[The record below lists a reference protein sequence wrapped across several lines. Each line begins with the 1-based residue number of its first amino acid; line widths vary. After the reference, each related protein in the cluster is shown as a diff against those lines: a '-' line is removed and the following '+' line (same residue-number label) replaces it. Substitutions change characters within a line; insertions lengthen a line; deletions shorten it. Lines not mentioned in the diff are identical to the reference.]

1 MKKRKYLLT
10 SALLFSTL
18 GLAMTSVSCNNNNTE
33 VVEKTHKVNCETSN
47 DYSITTDVAEAK
59 KGDTV
64 IITVSVTN
72 TEKVLDK
79 VLVNNS
85 EEGVEVISKGSKY
98 SFVMGEEDITLSATL
113 TDKVYENKTLSVN
126 AVNGFNVTFKVG
138 EKAVTEAKKGDTVNV
153 FIENTTEDRR
163 FKSLTS
169 TDVTLNTVKEG
180 EEYSFLMIDNNVALT
195 LEDEAIPTH
204 NLAFTGSTGMSAK
217 FFYKGEEVVA
227 GIEGKEIT
235 VKVTLENKYAFDS
248 LTSTTEGVNL
258 TVVKEGEEYT
268 FIMPKTD
275 VALTGECHKVEV
287 KYKVLN
293 VQGVYLVGNIQGVSK
308 DKEIVEG
315 SEVTFTFSLT
325 NGTYEP
331 VSKYEYGAYINNE
344 LVMATVDA
352 TNKTG
357 YLTFTMPSEDVSIYV
372 GAFLKNDES
381 ATNKFTVKV
390 PEISTYYKIFG
401 ILNGVYA
408 NDYGSIKIYV
418 ACKKGSV
425 VKSVKYSKNGETPIN
440 ISSYSGYYTVN
451 KAYKDGDILTY
462 SVETEVTGVKKV
474 TFEGSENFDVV
485 GDLEATVGTKVT
497 YKITPKNGYQLLW
510 EGAYYS
516 KSFVE
521 SITPTTEGVSKPSAS
536 CDQSDN
542 SFTFTMPNSDVT
554 IKLKLAKTVSLTYE
568 ASEFIE
574 KVEFAESSYTSQ
586 RVTEMVGGST
596 CYVFVTVKD
605 GYKINKVF
613 YKENE
618 ECKAESSYSGTY
630 YTFKVPTDV
639 DTVKLTFD
647 VTKLMKFIAAT
658 TNEYEIYGL
667 SSNYIAPG
675 ETVSFEISR
684 KTGYKI
690 NSVSLSDGTAI
701 AINSGSNTKYS
712 FTMPTNDVS
721 LVVDTTNVGTSVIT
735 IDKKDVISSMTVKD
749 YLSKAIFTNEALTV
763 GETITISGVK
773 ANLGFSV
780 TGFTLS
786 TGGAVTYDETTKT
799 YSFVVPSEAFTL
811 IPTYV
816 EEQSFALNFAEN
828 SEVTAEFKD
837 NYTKVTKGYVGHTIQ
852 VNLNINS
859 SIKNDK
865 YVDSSTAK
873 VITASGTEV
882 KIIDTTDYN
891 GSSVIKFVMPSEDVT
906 ISVSAAV
913 YQKYE
918 IKKAG
923 NLSQYLYI
931 HESRSD
937 YSAENE
943 TLTAKA
949 GTKLYASFNIPAETY
964 SQYKKVNLVVTNDT
978 DGETVYSKLGVES
991 KDYWPFTVPTSNCT
1005 VTLEGTN

>member
-18 GLAMTSVSCNNNNTE
+18 GLAMTSVSCNNTE

-72 TEKVLDK
+72 TEKVLEK

-98 SFVMGEEDITLSATL
+98 SFVMGEEDVTISATL
-113 TDKVYENKTLSVN
+113 TDRVYENKALSVN
-126 AVNGFNVTFKVG
+126 TVNGFNVIFKVG

-153 FIENTTEDRR
+153 FIENTTDDRR

-169 TDVTLNTVKEG
+169 SDVTLNAVKEG
-180 EEYSFLMIDNNVALT
+180 EEYSFLMIDNNVTLA

-217 FFYKGEEVVA
+217 FFYKGEEVVT

-235 VKVTLENKYAFDS
+235 VKVTLEDKYAFDS

-258 TVVKEGEEYT
+258 TAIKEGEEYT

-275 VALTGECHKVEV
+275 VAINGECHKIEV

-293 VQGVYLVGNIQGVSK
+293 VQGVYLVDNIQGVNK
-308 DKEIVEG
+308 DKEIIEG

-331 VSKYEYGAYINNE
+331 VSKYEYGAYINNQ
-344 LVMATVDA
+344 LVMATVNA
-352 TNKTG
+352 TDKTG
-357 YLTFTMPSEDVSIYV
+357 SLTFTMPSEDVSIYV

-381 ATNKFTVKV
+381 ATNKFTVQL
-390 PEISTYYKIFG
+390 PEISSDYKIFG
-401 ILNGVYA
+401 ISNGVYA
-408 NDYGSIKIYV
+408 NDYGSIKIYI

-425 VKSVKYSKNGETPIN
+425 VKSVKYSKNGDTPISL
-440 ISSYSGYYTVN
+440 SSYYGYYTVN
-451 KAYKDGDILTY
+451 KSYKDGDVLTY

-510 EGAYYS
+510 EGSYYS

-521 SITPTTEGVSKPSAS
+521 SITPTTEGISNPSAS
-536 CDQSDN
+536 CDQDDN

-554 IKLKLAKTVSLTYE
+554 IRLKLAKTVSLTYE

-586 RVTEMVGGST
+586 RVTELVGGST
-596 CYVFVTVKD
+596 CYVFVTPKD

-613 YKENE
+613 YKENQ
-618 ECKAESSYSGTY
+618 ECTAESSFSSGTY

-647 VTKLMKFIAAT
+647 VIKLMKFTAAT
-658 TNEYEIYGL
+658 TDAYEIYGL

-675 ETVSFEISR
+675 ETVSFEITR

-701 AINSGSNTKYS
+701 ALTSGSSTKYS
-712 FTMPTNDVS
+712 FTMPANDVS

-735 IDKKDVISSMTVKD
+735 IDKKDAISSMTVKD
-749 YLSKAIFTNEALTV
+749 CLSKTIFTGEALTV
-763 GETITISGVK
+763 GETITISGVR
-773 ANLGFSV
+773 ANLGFNVS
-780 TGFTLS
+780 GFSLS

-811 IPTYV
+811 TPTYV

-828 SEVTAEFKD
+828 TEVTAEFKD
-837 NYTKVTKGYVGHTIQ
+837 NYTLVTKGYVGHTIH
-852 VNLNINS
+852 VNLDVVS
-859 SIKNDK
+859 SLKSNK
-865 YVDSSTAK
+865 YVDQNTAK
-873 VITASGTEV
+873 VTTASGAEV
-882 KIIDTTDYN
+882 EIIDKTTYN
-891 GSSVIKFVMPSEDVT
+891 GNVTIKFVMPSEDVT
-906 ISVSAAV
+906 ISVSTAE

-923 NLSQYLYI
+923 NLSEYLYI
-931 HESRSD
+931 HSSSND
-937 YSAENE
+937 YSVDNQV
-943 TLTAKA
+943 LSAKE
-949 GTKLYASFNIPAETY
+949 GTRLYASFNIPDEIFT
-964 SQYKKVNLVVTNDT
+964 QYTQVNLIVKNDT
-978 DGETVYSKLGVES
+978 DGKTFYSQLKVKS
-991 KDYWPFTVPTSNCT
+991 KDFWPFTVPTSSCT
-1005 VTLEGTN
+1005 VTLEGIN